1 VCEGVD
7 LKLRAF
13 VNFALATNCDIN
25 AVADLSMANR
35 PTGQE
40 YIGRNPLKTKLV

>member
-25 AVADLSMANR
+25 AVAALSR

-40 YIGRNPLKTKLV
+40 YIGLNPLKTKLV